1 VTIRFRATPDCPPT
15 SHRLAQSLLMQ
26 GVITSDGPQ
35 EEDLELVCGS
45 EGLTLVAHQE
55 TDSPLALNID
65 LAGGTRGYRQ
75 ARAAESRED
84 LVRALGRLPRDSQVL
99 DASAGLG
106 RDALVLAA
114 WGFKV
119 VALERNPVL
128 AALLADALER
138 ASGHEALRAALAR
151 VDLQQGDVR
160 EWLSLQGRVFDAAV
174 FDPMFPPRRK
184 DAQVK
189 KDMRVLH
196 RLLGTEADHDAP
208 DTLVVLLRHVRGC
221 VVVKRPLHAPCL
233 GDLKPARSLR
243 GRSTRFDVYLPK
255 VQAEQA
261 PGGSPPTGIVG
272 EPVQSAPRIK
282 RSPSRRYIGIS
293 RLRIAGWPL

>member
-1 VTIRFRATPDCPPT
+1 MR
-15 SHRLAQSLLMQ
+15 
-26 GVITSDGPQ
+26 GVISSGGPE

-45 EGLTLVAHQE
+45 EGLELVAHQGTE
-55 TDSPLALNID
+55 SALALNID
-65 LAGGTRGYRQ
+65 LTGGTRGYRQ
-75 ARAAESRED
+75 ARAARSRED
-84 LVRALGRLPRDSQVL
+84 LVRALGRLPRGSQVL

-106 RDALVLAA
+106 RDAMVLAA
-114 WGFKV
+114 WGFAV

-128 AALLADALER
+128 AALLTDALER

-151 VDLQQGDVR
+151 IDLQQGDAR
-160 EWLSLQGRVFDAAV
+160 EWLSRHGRVFDAAV

-196 RLLGTEADHDAP
+196 RLLGADADPDAP
-208 DTLVVLLRHVRGC
+208 ETLAVLLRHVRHC

-243 GRSTRFDVYLPK
+243 GRSTRFDVYLPR
-255 VQAEQA
+255 VPA
-261 PGGSPPTGIVG
+261 GRPP
-272 EPVQSAPRIK
+272 EDSRPV
-282 RSPSRRYIGIS
+282 
-293 RLRIAGWPL
+293 

>member
-1 VTIRFRATPDCPPT
+1 MPIRFRAAPECPPT
-15 SHRLAQSLLMQ
+15 SHRLAQKLLMR
-26 GVITSDGPQ
+26 GVITSGGP
-35 EEDLELVCGS
+35 EEGGLELVCEA
-45 EGLTLVAHQE
+45 EGLTLVAHQG
-55 TDSPLALNID
+55 TDPPLALNID
-65 LAGGTRGYRQ
+65 LTGGTRGYRQ
-75 ARAAESRED
+75 ARAAQSRED
-84 LVRALGRLPRDSQVL
+84 LVRSLGRLPRGSQIL

-114 WGFKV
+114 WGFEV
-119 VALERNPVL
+119 LALERNPVL

-138 ASGHEALRAALAR
+138 ASAHEALRAPLAR

-160 EWLSLQGRVFDAAV
+160 QWLSGHGRVFDAAV

-184 DAQVK
+184 NAQVK

-196 RLLGTEADHDAP
+196 RLLGADADSDAP
-208 DTLVVLLRHVRGC
+208 ETLAVLLRHVRHS

-255 VQAEQA
+255 VPA
-261 PGGSPPTGIVG
+261 GHPPESSLAV
-272 EPVQSAPRIK
+272 S
-282 RSPSRRYIGIS
+282 RS
-293 RLRIAGWPL
+293 

>member
-1 VTIRFRATPDCPPT
+1 MRLEAIRRPNRLPRITEDPENRVSIRFRATPGCLA
-15 SHRLAQSLLMQ
+15 SSRRLAQNLMMR
-26 GVITSDGPQ
+26 GVISSGGPE

-45 EGLTLVAHQE
+45 EGLKLVAHQGTE
-55 TDSPLALNID
+55 SALALNID
-65 LAGGTRGYRQ
+65 LTGGTRGYRQ
-75 ARAAESRED
+75 ARAARSRED
-84 LVRALGRLPRDSQVL
+84 LVRALGRLPRGSQVL

-114 WGFKV
+114 WGFEV

-128 AALLADALER
+128 AALLTDALER
-138 ASGHEALRAALAR
+138 ASGHEALRAALAHI
-151 VDLQQGDVR
+151 DLQQGDVR
-160 EWLSLQGRVFDAAV
+160 EWLSRHGRVFDAAV

-196 RLLGTEADHDAP
+196 RLLGADADPDAP
-208 DTLVVLLRHVRGC
+208 ETLAALLRHVRNC

-233 GDLKPARSLR
+233 GDLRPARSLR

-255 VQAEQA
+255 VPAE
-261 PGGSPPTGIVG
+261 PSPEGSV
-272 EPVQSAPRIK
+272 
-282 RSPSRRYIGIS
+282 
-293 RLRIAGWPL
+293 PL